1 MAAITICI
9 ACQAALSMGI
19 LQARILEWV
28 AMFLLQGIFLSQGS
42 NPGLLHC
49 RQIHYCLSHQG
60 SLKAIILQLK
70 REREREPARQSPQ

>member
-1 MAAITICI
+1 MSR
-9 ACQAALSMGI
+9 QAPLSMEFANKNTGVGSHSI
-19 LQARILEWV
+19 
-28 AMFLLQGIFLSQGS
+28 LQGIFLSQGS